1 MKGDALLLS
10 RVIAGGRVQFII
22 PVYQRNYSWLT
33 ENCNQ
38 LFNDL
43 VDLVHS
49 RQTDSFLWFYSYI
62 SSRWLWHQS
71 TCH

>member
-38 LFNDL
+38 LFFHFPVPHNL
-43 VDLVHS
+43 LS
-49 RQTDSFLWFYSYI
+49 M
-62 SSRWLWHQS
+62 
-71 TCH
+71 

>member
-43 VDLVHS
+43 PNKKPSPLKN
-49 RQTDSFLWFYSYI
+49 WFSK
-62 SSRWLWHQS
+62 SNRLLCWP
-71 TCH
+71 

>member
-43 VDLVHS
+43 VDLALLQVV
-49 RQTDSFLWFYSYI
+49 QKPIKLV
-62 SSRWLWHQS
+62 
-71 TCH
+71 